1 MLDRNAERGAGDA
14 YPGYDVLAK
23 WRGPSWNE
31 KTREVV
37 AARLQVGDTPQFLT
51 AEEFEILA
59 AVADRVVPQPCSRS
73 PVPVAGLLD
82 RKLRAGVLD
91 GYRAK
96 GLPRD
101 GEAWRRGLRALDAEA
116 RARHDRGFAAI
127 TDADQDDLLRRC
139 EAGELDA
146 PEWAG
151 MPSRTFFKHRLLRD
165 IALAYYSH
173 PTAWSEVGW
182 GGPASPR
189 GYVRLDFNDR
199 DPWEAAEAKP
209 GREADAL
216 RTNRNVR

>member
-1 MLDRNAERGAGDA
+1 MLERKSKRAAGDP

-23 WRGPSWNE
+23 WRSPSWND
-31 KTREVV
+31 KTREVI
-37 AARLQVGDTPQFLT
+37 AARLKAAGEPQFLT
-51 AEEFEILA
+51 ADEFEILT
-59 AVADRVVPQPCSRS
+59 AVADRIVPQPASRS
-73 PVPVAGLLD
+73 PVPVAALLD
-82 RKLRAGVLD
+82 QKLQGGVLD
-91 GYRAK
+91 GYRAA

-127 TDADQDDLLRRC
+127 AGSYQDDLLRRC
-139 EAGELDA
+139 EADELKSPA
-146 PEWAG
+146 WSG

-165 IALAYYSH
+165 IVLAYYSH
-173 PTAWSEVGW
+173 PMAWSEVGW

-216 RTNRNVR
+216 RINRNVR